1 MLELHNYTGVMEVL
15 STLHMAA
22 ISRLKQCWELV
33 SAQSMA
39 YFDRLNA
46 LMSPL
51 GNWRHYRSSIVALTP
66 PFVPFIGMYRLLSLP
81 RLIDVPL
88 TFLSVR
94 EPAGVYLSDCTMI
107 DEGNPSLVNGD
118 INLEKMQMTAIALWQ
133 FERCKWTLPAGSPEP
148 PKPAFTFP
156 TKTPDF
162 DDRSTVEEDLCIV
175 FALAQRIRAKYA
187 IEPDAALR
195 KLFRFSGAL
204 SLEYAC
210 DPSPLSA
217 SLFLPLSHTHSSS
230 SSSSWRWWW

>member
-66 PFVPFIGMYRLLSLP
+66 PFVPFIGRYRLLSLP

-88 TFLSVR
+88 IS
-94 EPAGVYLSDCTMI
+94 
-107 DEGNPSLVNGD
+107 
-118 INLEKMQMTAIALWQ
+118 
-133 FERCKWTLPAGSPEP
+133 
-148 PKPAFTFP
+148 
-156 TKTPDF
+156 
-162 DDRSTVEEDLCIV
+162 
-175 FALAQRIRAKYA
+175 
-187 IEPDAALR
+187 
-195 KLFRFSGAL
+195 L
-204 SLEYAC
+204 SL
-210 DPSPLSA
+210 
-217 SLFLPLSHTHSSS
+217 SLFANMQVCTCRIAP
-230 SSSSWRWWW
+230 